1 MIGINGSVVCFLILS
16 VLWTPVRG
24 DAEVSC
30 VFMESCIL
38 PCSFQVGTEA
48 VIHWIQVKAGDPRVH
63 SYFLNQDR
71 LAQQDQ
77 RFRGRTSLFKD
88 QISRGNASLQLSG
101 VELQDQNTY
110 KCITSTTRRVKESII
125 NLKVDAPVHKVDI
138 QQVENRITCS
148 SEGIYPEPQL
158 TWSTNP
164 PSNMTLQNKTTVHQT
179 EQQLYNINS
188 YLTVSVTDLV
198 YSCTVSTRRNRRRAS
213 LRQLPSVSG
222 SSSETTILCTTSNA
236 SRTGLI
242 WRFSY
247 SQMILNQTRANVL
260 YTVSKEW
267 RQQVKSVSESG
278 SLTLQHLSSFQEG
291 IYTCELSDDEE
302 TYVTNTL
309 LMIEEGATGV
319 IVGVVV
325 GVVVVGVVVVLI
337 AGLVFYCIYKKT
349 QTLRRQHVE
358 LHVTQSNSLQIN
370 KCLTRDKVKVWKQ
383 QTFDPE

>member
-1 MIGINGSVVCFLILS
+1 MIWINGSVVCLLS
-16 VLWTPVRG
+16 VLWTLVRG

-30 VFMESCIL
+30 VFMERCIL
-38 PCSFQVGTEA
+38 PCSFHVDTEA

-63 SYFLNQDR
+63 SYFLNQDQ

-88 QISRGNASLQLSG
+88 QISRGNVSLQLTG
-101 VELQDQNTY
+101 VELQDQGRY
-110 KCITSTTRRVKESII
+110 KCITSTTRGNKESMI
-125 NLKVDAPVHKVDI
+125 NLNVDAPVIKVDI

-164 PSNMTLQNKTTVHQT
+164 PSNVTLQNKTTVHQT

-188 YLTVSVTDLV
+188 SLTVSVTDLV
-198 YSCTVSTRRNRRRAS
+198 YSCTVSTHRNRRRAS

-222 SSSETTILCTTSNA
+222 SSSETTILCTASNT
-236 SRTGLI
+236 SRTGLV
-242 WRFSY
+242 WRFNH
-247 SQMILNQTRANVL
+247 SQIILNQTRANVP
-260 YTVSKEW
+260 YTVSEEW

-278 SLTLQHLSSFQEG
+278 SLTLQHLSSNQEG

-302 TYVTNTL
+302 TYVTDTL
-309 LMIEEGATGV
+309 LMIEEGSGV

-337 AGLVFYCIYKKT
+337 AGLVFYCIYK
-349 QTLRRQHVE
+349 RH
-358 LHVTQSNSLQIN
+358 
-370 KCLTRDKVKVWKQ
+370 
-383 QTFDPE
+383 

>member
-1 MIGINGSVVCFLILS
+1 MIGINGSVVCFLTLS
-16 VLWTPVRG
+16 VLWTPVR

-63 SYFLNQDR
+63 SYFLNQDQ

-88 QISRGNASLQLSG
+88 QISRGNASLQLTG
-101 VELQDQNTY
+101 VELQDQSRY
-110 KCITSTTRRVKESII
+110 KCITSTTRGNKESII
-125 NLKVDAPVHKVDI
+125 NLKVDALVHKVDI

-164 PSNMTLQNKTTVHQT
+164 PSSVTLQNKTTVHQT

-188 YLTVSVTDLV
+188 SLIVSVTDLV

-222 SSSETTILCTTSNA
+222 LGTETTILCTSSNTSQ
-236 SRTGLI
+236 TGLI
-242 WRFSY
+242 WRFNHN
-247 SQMILNQTRANVL
+247 QIILNQTRPNVS
-260 YTVSKEW
+260 YTVSEEW

-278 SLTLQHLSSFQEG
+278 SLTLQHLSSDQDG

-309 LMIEEGATGV
+309 VMIEEGREFQRQGAERLKALDPVVDRREEGTMRLMEEADLSIREGV
-319 IVGVVV
+319 LMWRRSERSYRSYCRRGGWSRSCIDSRPC
-325 GVVVVGVVVVLI
+325 VL
-337 AGLVFYCIYKKT
+337 
-349 QTLRRQHVE
+349 
-358 LHVTQSNSLQIN
+358 LHI
-370 KCLTRDKVKVWKQ
+370 
-383 QTFDPE
+383 